1 MPPSSEGAFLL
12 RVYLIAVPEN
22 QTEGAELAKFL
33 TSRGVMVREE
43 YGQFAYGPARPGELT
58 LALWSR
64 ASMMSVRRVQLTNRA
79 IDAWEQDSLVM
90 ARLEHGLS
98 PHGLGDL
105 EMIDLTFAAAR
116 MHHQERVLR
125 ALRDMET
132 RQRDA
137 RLAQQE
143 VATSAPPVAGS
154 GGGEDSGGP
163 RRGALPKARSDDHA
177 GPPMAPVP
185 PKMSRGGSGLIWLF
199 WLLLLSGGAAFI
211 WWLTT
216 LEASMLPAPPPGA
229 EVIGMRNLLMLGG
242 GALLLLMALLLF
254 SFGRGGKAK
263 ASRRVKAIPEVEEV
277 AAAAPVSAEPGSQA
291 AEPDVFVSYAHAN
304 SETVLPL
311 ASDLEAGGIGVWI
324 DRDDIKGGQ
333 GWAGMIVRAIKSSG
347 RFCLMCSAEAFA
359 SDHVRRE
366 VYLADKYG
374 KPMLPVKLDDAPM
387 PEDIEYFL
395 IDRQWVDL
403 TALAPDRRADALKA
417 LLAG

>member
-1 MPPSSEGAFLL
+1 MQ
-12 RVYLIAVPEN
+12 VYLIAAPEN
-22 QTEGAELAKFL
+22 EAEGAELAKFL
-33 TSRGVMVREE
+33 KTRGVMVREE
-43 YGQFAYGPARPGELT
+43 YGQFAYGPARPNELT

-64 ASMMSVRRVQLTNRA
+64 KSMMSVQRIMLTNRA

-105 EMIDLTFAAAR
+105 EMVDLTFAAAR
-116 MHHQERVLR
+116 LHHSERVLQ
-125 ALRDMET
+125 ALREMET

-143 VATSAPPVAGS
+143 VTASAPPMAGA
-154 GGGEDSGGP
+154 GGGEG
-163 RRGALPKARSDDHA
+163 KAV
-177 GPPMAPVP
+177 MAPAPAPMPSAP
-185 PKMSRGGSGLIWLF
+185 PKMSRGSGGLVWLVLLI
-199 WLLLLSGGAAFI
+199 LLGSGGAFV

-216 LEASMLPAPPPGA
+216 LEPKMLPGQSPGTEA
-229 EVIGMRNLLMLGG
+229 IGMRNLLMIGG
-242 GALLLLMALLLF
+242 GFVLLLVALLLF
-254 SFGRGGKAK
+254 SFGRGGKTK
-263 ASRRVKAIPEVEEV
+263 ATPELAARRAPTPATPVAAPAPTGDVPEVR
-277 AAAAPVSAEPGSQA
+277 
-291 AEPDVFVSYAHAN
+291 DVFVSYAHAN
-304 SETVLPL
+304 SDTVLPL
-311 ASDLEAGGIGVWI
+311 ASDLEAGGVGVWI
-324 DRDDIKGGQ
+324 DRDDLKGGQ

-374 KPMLPVKLDDAPM
+374 KPMLPVRLDDAPM

-403 TALAPDRRADALKA
+403 TVLEPDRRVDALKA
-417 LLAG
+417 ILAG